1 MSLTD
6 PVANYLTLIRNALQ
20 AKHLKVDIPCSRLLV
35 EMTRILKDE
44 GYISTFKTIDEGSK
58 RFLRIYLRYGPK
70 GERVISGLQRV
81 SRPGCRV
88 YASTAPY
95 SLGFGEPGNQHSD
108 DAQGC
113 IDREQGATA
122 RDWRR
127 GALLC
132 LVAAPGSLKP
142 TVSHVTNRKKD
153 RFHSRGHPS
162 QYFGPPGPGAG
173 TQGSDDQPGAGRN
186 PL

>member
-20 AKHLKVDIPCSRLLV
+20 AKHLKVTIPCSRLLV

-44 GYISTFKTIDEGSK
+44 GYISNFKTIDEGSK

-88 YASTAPY
+88 YASKLRIP
-95 SLGFGEPGNQHSD
+95 SVLGNLGISILTTPKGVLTGSKARQEGIGGEV
-108 DAQGC
+108 
-113 IDREQGATA
+113 
-122 RDWRR
+122 
-127 GALLC
+127 LC
-132 LVAAPGSLKP
+132 YVW
-142 TVSHVTNRKKD
+142 
-153 RFHSRGHPS
+153 
-162 QYFGPPGPGAG
+162 
-173 TQGSDDQPGAGRN
+173 
-186 PL
+186 